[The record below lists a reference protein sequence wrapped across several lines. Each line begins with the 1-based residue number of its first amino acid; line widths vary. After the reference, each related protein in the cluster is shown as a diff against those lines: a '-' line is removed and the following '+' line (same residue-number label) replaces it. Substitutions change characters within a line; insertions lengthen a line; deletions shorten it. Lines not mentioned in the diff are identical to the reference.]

1 MNKTRI
7 GMMGLMVLVCGILM
21 AQQPAE
27 TNGAAVA
34 GEQVAAQDAPST
46 GGEFTFFALL
56 VKGGP
61 LMYPLC
67 LCSII
72 MVAFAIERGVNLR
85 RGKILPPET
94 LDHLRGDAL
103 ARRGAAWQRELLRE
117 FSGQT
122 SPIARILTAGLKKA
136 GKTPQEIEKAVEDS
150 GEKEAAR
157 MRRKCKPL
165 AIIANIAPLLGLLG
179 TVMGMIRAFMTVA
192 AKEDALGRTELLA
205 AGIYQALV
213 TTAVGLTIAI
223 PSLVLYYVYVERVDR
238 LVSDI
243 DEVATDLVERLSL
256 DVAS

>member
-21 AQQPAE
+21 AQQSAE

-85 RGKILPPET
+85 RGKILPPEIWYVIK
-94 LDHLRGDAL
+94 DFAANADIQSFFRDANVFKIL
-103 ARRGAAWQRELLRE
+103 QVVTQRVLPGVWGLRRGLPE
-117 FSGQT
+117 
-122 SPIARILTAGLKKA
+122 AG
-136 GKTPQEIEKAVEDS
+136 
-150 GEKEAAR
+150 
-157 MRRKCKPL
+157 
-165 AIIANIAPLLGLLG
+165 
-179 TVMGMIRAFMTVA
+179 
-192 AKEDALGRTELLA
+192 
-205 AGIYQALV
+205 
-213 TTAVGLTIAI
+213 
-223 PSLVLYYVYVERVDR
+223 
-238 LVSDI
+238 
-243 DEVATDLVERLSL
+243 
-256 DVAS
+256 